1 MVGKIGGEFEFE
13 FHTKKFILAPHLFR
27 FIGDRSF

>member
-1 MVGKIGGEFEFE
+1 MVGKIGGEFE